1 MRIGHHQLR
10 NRLIAAPMA
19 GITDRPFRTLC
30 YEMGAGLTVSEMMSS
45 NPQVWESDKSRLRMV
60 HIDEPSI
67 RTVQIAG
74 SVPEE
79 MADAARINVESGAQ
93 IIDINMGC
101 PAKKVNRKLAGSALL
116 QYPDQVKAIL
126 TAVVSAVDVPVTLKI
141 RTGWSPEHRNCVEIA
156 QLAEDCG
163 IQALTIHGRTR
174 ACLFNGEAEYDSI
187 RAVKQKVSIPIIA
200 NGDITDPLKA
210 RAVLDYTGAD
220 ALMIGRAAQGRP
232 WIFREIQHYLDTGEL
247 LAPLPL
253 AEVKRLLCSHV
264 RELHDHY
271 GQAKG
276 YRIARKHVSWY
287 LQEHAPDDQFRRTFN
302 AIEDASVNSDVLTVS
317 TVNSQDQ
324 VTQKPLRD
332 SVKQALKNYFAQLN
346 GQDVNDLYELVLAEV
361 EQPLLD
367 MVMQYTRGNQTRAA
381 LMMGINRG
389 TLRKKLK
396 KYGMN

>member
-1 MRIGHHQLR
+1 MRIGQYQLR

-60 HIDEPSI
+60 HIDEPGI

-74 SVPEE
+74 SDPKE
-79 MADAARINVESGAQ
+79 MADAARLNVESG
-93 IIDINMGC
+93 
-101 PAKKVNRKLAGSALL
+101 ALL
-116 QYPDQVKAIL
+116 QYPDVVKSIL
-126 TAVVSAVDVPVTLKI
+126 TEVVNAVDVPVTLKI
-141 RTGWSPEHRNCVEIA
+141 RTGWAPEHRNCEEIA

-187 RAVKQKVSIPIIA
+187 RAVKQKVSIPVIA

-247 LAPLPL
+247 LPPLPL
-253 AEVKRLLCSHV
+253 AEVKRLLCAHV
-264 RELHDHY
+264 RELHDFY
-271 GQAKG
+271 GPAKG

-287 LQEHAPDDQFRRTFN
+287 LQEHAPNDQFRRTFN
-302 AIEDASVNSDVLTVS
+302 AIEDASEQLE
-317 TVNSQDQ
+317 
-324 VTQKPLRD
+324 
-332 SVKQALKNYFAQLN
+332 ALEAYFENFA
-346 GQDVNDLYELVLAEV
+346 
-361 EQPLLD
+361 
-367 MVMQYTRGNQTRAA
+367 
-381 LMMGINRG
+381 
-389 TLRKKLK
+389 
-396 KYGMN
+396 

>member
-60 HIDEPSI
+60 HIDEPGI

-247 LAPLPL
+247 LAPCLWQ
-253 AEVKRLLCSHV
+253 RLSACFV
-264 RELHDHY
+264 RMFGNCMTTTVRQKGTELRVNTSP
-271 GQAKG
+271 GIS
-276 YRIARKHVSWY
+276 RST
-287 LQEHAPDDQFRRTFN
+287 LQMTSFGAH
-302 AIEDASVNSDVLTVS
+302 S
-317 TVNSQDQ
+317 T
-324 VTQKPLRD
+324 P
-332 SVKQALKNYFAQLN
+332 
-346 GQDVNDLYELVLAEV
+346 
-361 EQPLLD
+361 
-367 MVMQYTRGNQTRAA
+367 
-381 LMMGINRG
+381 
-389 TLRKKLK
+389 
-396 KYGMN
+396 

>member
-1 MRIGHHQLR
+1 MVISSLMRIGHYQLR

-45 NPQVWESDKSRLRMV
+45 NPEVWASDKSRLRMV
-60 HIDEPSI
+60 HVDEPGI

-79 MADAARINVESGAQ
+79 MAEAARINVDNGAQ

-116 QYPDQVKAIL
+116 QYPDLVKSIL
-126 TAVVSAVDVPVTLKI
+126 TVVVNAVDVPVTLKI
-141 RTGWSPEHRNCVEIA
+141 RTGWDPANRNCVEIA
-156 QLAEDCG
+156 QLAEECG

-174 ACLFNGEAEYDSI
+174 ACLFQGNAEYDSI
-187 RAVKQKVSIPIIA
+187 RTVKQKVSIPVIA
-200 NGDITDPLKA
+200 NGDITSPHKA

-247 LAPLPL
+247 LPLLPL
-253 AEVKRLLCSHV
+253 AEVKRLLCAHV
-264 RELHDHY
+264 RELHDFY

-276 YRIARKHVSWY
+276 YRIARKHVAWY

-302 AIEDASVNSDVLTVS
+302 AIEDASEQLE
-317 TVNSQDQ
+317 
-324 VTQKPLRD
+324 
-332 SVKQALKNYFAQLN
+332 ALEAYFENFA
-346 GQDVNDLYELVLAEV
+346 
-361 EQPLLD
+361 
-367 MVMQYTRGNQTRAA
+367 
-381 LMMGINRG
+381 
-389 TLRKKLK
+389 
-396 KYGMN
+396 

>member
-1 MRIGHHQLR
+1 MRIGQYQLR

-60 HIDEPSI
+60 HVDEPGI

-74 SVPEE
+74 SDPVE

-116 QYPDQVKAIL
+116 QYPDLVKSIL
-126 TAVVSAVDVPVTLKI
+126 IGVVNAVDVPVTLKI
-141 RTGWSPEHRNCVEIA
+141 RTGWAPEHRNCVEIA

-200 NGDITDPLKA
+200 NGDITNPHKA

-247 LAPLPL
+247 LPPLPL
-253 AEVKRLLCSHV
+253 AEVKRLLCTHV
-264 RELHDHY
+264 QD
-271 GQAKG
+271 
-276 YRIARKHVSWY
+276 RIKNGEYTYIINTTAG
-287 LQEHAPDDQFRRTFN
+287 RR
-302 AIEDASVNSDVLTVS
+302 AIEDSRVIRRS
-317 TVNSQDQ
+317 
-324 VTQKPLRD
+324 
-332 SVKQALKNYFAQLN
+332 AL
-346 GQDVNDLYELVLAEV
+346 
-361 EQPLLD
+361 
-367 MVMQYTRGNQTRAA
+367 QYKVHYDTT
-381 LMMGINRG
+381 
-389 TLRKKLK
+389 
-396 KYGMN
+396 

>member
-1 MRIGHHQLR
+1 MCKNMDNLNIGGVPLKSHAVL
-10 NRLIAAPMA
+10 APMA
-19 GITDRPFRTLC
+19 GVSDRAYRELC
-30 YEMGAGLTVSEMMSS
+30 VRFGAAYCVSEMVSS
-45 NPQVWESDKSRLRMV
+45 KALSFNSKKSEELMEISDLERPCG
-60 HIDEPSI
+60 I
-67 RTVQIAG
+67 QIFG
-74 SVPEE
+74 DDPKC
-79 MADAARINVESGAQ
+79 MADAAKHALENKPD

-247 LAPLPL
+247 LPPLPL
-253 AEVKRLLCSHV
+253 AEVKRLLCAHV
-264 RELHDHY
+264 RELHDFY

-302 AIEDASVNSDVLTVS
+302 AIEDASEQLE
-317 TVNSQDQ
+317 
-324 VTQKPLRD
+324 
-332 SVKQALKNYFAQLN
+332 ALEAYFENFA
-346 GQDVNDLYELVLAEV
+346 
-361 EQPLLD
+361 
-367 MVMQYTRGNQTRAA
+367 
-381 LMMGINRG
+381 
-389 TLRKKLK
+389 
-396 KYGMN
+396 

>member
-1 MRIGHHQLR
+1 MRIGQHQLR

-60 HIDEPSI
+60 HIDEPGI

-116 QYPDQVKAIL
+116 QYPDQVKSIL

-187 RAVKQKVSIPIIA
+187 RAVKQKVSIPVIA

-253 AEVKRLLCSHV
+253 AEVKRLLCAHV
-264 RELHDHY
+264 RKLHDFY

-287 LQEHAPDDQFRRTFN
+287 LQEHAPNDQFRRTFN
-302 AIEDASVNSDVLTVS
+302 AIEDASVQLE
-317 TVNSQDQ
+317 
-324 VTQKPLRD
+324 
-332 SVKQALKNYFAQLN
+332 ALEAYFEN
-346 GQDVNDLYELVLAEV
+346 LA
-361 EQPLLD
+361 
-367 MVMQYTRGNQTRAA
+367 
-381 LMMGINRG
+381 
-389 TLRKKLK
+389 
-396 KYGMN
+396 

>member
-1 MRIGHHQLR
+1 MRIGQYQLR

-60 HIDEPSI
+60 HIDEPGI

-74 SVPEE
+74 SDPKE

-116 QYPDQVKAIL
+116 QYPDVVKSIL
-126 TAVVSAVDVPVTLKI
+126 TEVVNAVDVPVTLKI
-141 RTGWSPEHRNCVEIA
+141 RTGWAPEHRNCEEIA

-187 RAVKQKVSIPIIA
+187 RAVKQKVSIPVIA

-210 RAVLDYTGAD
+210 RAVLDYTRAD

-247 LAPLPL
+247 LPPLPL
-253 AEVKRLLCSHV
+253 AEVKRLLCAHV
-264 RELHDHY
+264 RELHAFY
-271 GQAKG
+271 GPAKG

-287 LQEHAPDDQFRRTFN
+287 LQENAPNDQFRRTFN
-302 AIEDASVNSDVLTVS
+302 AIEDASEQLE
-317 TVNSQDQ
+317 
-324 VTQKPLRD
+324 
-332 SVKQALKNYFAQLN
+332 ALEAYFENFA
-346 GQDVNDLYELVLAEV
+346 
-361 EQPLLD
+361 
-367 MVMQYTRGNQTRAA
+367 
-381 LMMGINRG
+381 
-389 TLRKKLK
+389 
-396 KYGMN
+396 

>member
-1 MRIGHHQLR
+1 MRIGHYQLR

-45 NPQVWESDKSRLRMV
+45 NPEVWASDKSRLRMV
-60 HIDEPSI
+60 HVDEPGI

-79 MADAARINVESGAQ
+79 MAEAARINVENGAQ

-116 QYPDQVKAIL
+116 QYPELVKSIL
-126 TAVVSAVDVPVTLKI
+126 TAVVNAVDVPVTLKI
-141 RTGWSPEHRNCVEIA
+141 RTGWDPANRNCVEIA
-156 QLAEDCG
+156 QLAEECG

-174 ACLFNGEAEYDSI
+174 ACLFQGNAEYDSI
-187 RAVKQKVSIPIIA
+187 RTVKQKVSIPVIA
-200 NGDITDPLKA
+200 NGDITSPHKA

-247 LAPLPL
+247 LSPLPL
-253 AEVKRLLCSHV
+253 AEVKRLLCEHV
-264 RELHDHY
+264 RELHDFY

-276 YRIARKHVSWY
+276 YRIARKHVAWY

-302 AIEDASVNSDVLTVS
+302 AIEDASEQLE
-317 TVNSQDQ
+317 
-324 VTQKPLRD
+324 
-332 SVKQALKNYFAQLN
+332 ALEAYFENFA
-346 GQDVNDLYELVLAEV
+346 
-361 EQPLLD
+361 
-367 MVMQYTRGNQTRAA
+367 
-381 LMMGINRG
+381 
-389 TLRKKLK
+389 
-396 KYGMN
+396 

>member
-1 MRIGHHQLR
+1 MRIGHYQLR

-45 NPQVWESDKSRLRMV
+45 NPEVWASDKSRLRMV
-60 HIDEPSI
+60 HVDEPGI

-79 MADAARINVESGAQ
+79 MAEAARINVDNGAQ

-116 QYPDQVKAIL
+116 QYPDLVKSIL
-126 TAVVSAVDVPVTLKI
+126 TAVVNAVDVPVTLKI
-141 RTGWSPEHRNCVEIA
+141 RTGWDPANRNCVEIA
-156 QLAEDCG
+156 QLAEECG

-174 ACLFNGEAEYDSI
+174 ACLFQGNAEYDSI
-187 RAVKQKVSIPIIA
+187 RTVKQKVSIPVIA
-200 NGDITDPLKA
+200 NGDITSPHKA

-247 LAPLPL
+247 LPPLPL
-253 AEVKRLLCSHV
+253 AEVKRLLCAHV
-264 RELHDHY
+264 RELHDFY

-276 YRIARKHVSWY
+276 YRIARKHVAWY
-287 LQEHAPDDQFRRTFN
+287 LQGHAPDDQFRRTFN
-302 AIEDASVNSDVLTVS
+302 AIEDASEQLE
-317 TVNSQDQ
+317 
-324 VTQKPLRD
+324 
-332 SVKQALKNYFAQLN
+332 ALEAYFENFA
-346 GQDVNDLYELVLAEV
+346 
-361 EQPLLD
+361 
-367 MVMQYTRGNQTRAA
+367 
-381 LMMGINRG
+381 
-389 TLRKKLK
+389 
-396 KYGMN
+396 

>member
-60 HIDEPSI
+60 HVDEPGI

-116 QYPDQVKAIL
+116 QYPDQVKSIL

-287 LQEHAPDDQFRRTFN
+287 LQEQAPNDQFRRTFN
-302 AIEDASVNSDVLTVS
+302 AIEDASEQLE
-317 TVNSQDQ
+317 
-324 VTQKPLRD
+324 
-332 SVKQALKNYFAQLN
+332 ALEAYFEN
-346 GQDVNDLYELVLAEV
+346 LA
-361 EQPLLD
+361 
-367 MVMQYTRGNQTRAA
+367 
-381 LMMGINRG
+381 
-389 TLRKKLK
+389 
-396 KYGMN
+396 

>member
-1 MRIGHHQLR
+1 MRIGHYQLR

-45 NPQVWESDKSRLRMV
+45 NPEVWASDKSRLRMV
-60 HIDEPSI
+60 HVDEPGI

-74 SVPEE
+74 SEPEE
-79 MADAARINVESGAQ
+79 MAEAARINVDNGAQ

-116 QYPDQVKAIL
+116 QYPDLVKSIL
-126 TAVVSAVDVPVTLKI
+126 TAVVNAVDVPVTLKI
-141 RTGWSPEHRNCVEIA
+141 RTGWDPANRNCVEIA
-156 QLAEDCG
+156 QLAEECG

-174 ACLFNGEAEYDSI
+174 ACLFQGNAEYDSI
-187 RAVKQKVSIPIIA
+187 RTVKQKVSIPVIA
-200 NGDITDPLKA
+200 NGDITSPHKA

-247 LAPLPL
+247 LSPLPL
-253 AEVKRLLCSHV
+253 AEVKRLLCAHV
-264 RELHDHY
+264 RELHDFY

-276 YRIARKHVSWY
+276 YRIARKHVAWY

-302 AIEDASVNSDVLTVS
+302 AIEDASEQLE
-317 TVNSQDQ
+317 
-324 VTQKPLRD
+324 
-332 SVKQALKNYFAQLN
+332 ALEAYFENFA
-346 GQDVNDLYELVLAEV
+346 
-361 EQPLLD
+361 
-367 MVMQYTRGNQTRAA
+367 
-381 LMMGINRG
+381 
-389 TLRKKLK
+389 
-396 KYGMN
+396 